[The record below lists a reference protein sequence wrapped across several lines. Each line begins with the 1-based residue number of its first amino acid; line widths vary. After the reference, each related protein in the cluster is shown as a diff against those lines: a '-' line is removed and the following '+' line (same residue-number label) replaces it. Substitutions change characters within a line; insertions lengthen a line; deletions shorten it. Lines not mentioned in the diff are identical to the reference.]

1 MHFIR
6 KTKSNTNNK
15 KSKRL
20 KKQTKT
26 EYTEPSGY
34 VSKWFGGFYPDNNR
48 IMFSSYYGL
57 HNEVDIYNIVS
68 KQMMSLSIEGGNVQK
83 SILSPDGKIIVM
95 SFLTELNKKNKRKTY
110 HKIFDAET
118 GREIRR
124 LNRNH
129 IFLSFSNDS
138 KNIATFHSGY
148 VYIISI
154 SNGKKIVK
162 IKIENIDKED
172 WYEEIIRMM
181 IVLSP
186 DFTRIGMIN
195 DDGNVSIIVISSG
208 KETIIEQLHPTYFF
222 CFSPDGA
229 NIATIIQTENHW
241 ETDNIIRIFEIATGN
256 EVKQIKLNY
265 EILVFEGDVDTYKL
279 TNICFSPDGKNIASY
294 STDGFARIFDV
305 SDTYTKEIFKSAYI
319 DSNRDN
325 HYKVCFSPNS
335 QVLVVYIKNS
345 YYTYIFDLKK
355 QREHMSNKFHIK
367 LYFSFEPK
375 LNDDENYEDY
385 DISALSNEA
394 KELIKKTALL
404 NLNNLQHLSYP
415 PNINIKNCK
424 FMFDNSELTVIAS
437 TNYNPSSRRM
447 REWMRWDLYWFNDR
461 GSRVYPNHKYNI
473 ELDGKPFYLGQISL
487 TPFVLE

>member
-1 MHFIR
+1 MVLQYRHFSR
-6 KTKSNTNNK
+6 KTKSNTINK

-20 KKQTKT
+20 TKQTKT

-57 HNEVDIYNIVS
+57 HSDVNIYNIVS

-95 SFLTELNKKNKRKTY
+95 SFLTELNKKNERKTY

-138 KNIATFHSGY
+138 RNIATFHSGY

-172 WYEEIIRMM
+172 WYEEKIRMM

-186 DFTRIGMIN
+186 DFTRIGTIN

-208 KETIIEQLHPTYFF
+208 NETIIKQLYPTYFF

-229 NIATIIQTENHW
+229 NIATIIRK
-241 ETDNIIRIFEIATGN
+241 DNIIRIFEIDTGK

-265 EILVFEGDVDTYKL
+265 EILVFGGDVDTYEL
-279 TNICFSPDGKNIASY
+279 RNICFSPDGKNI
-294 STDGFARIFDV
+294 
-305 SDTYTKEIFKSAYI
+305 E
-319 DSNRDN
+319 
-325 HYKVCFSPNS
+325 
-335 QVLVVYIKNS
+335 
-345 YYTYIFDLKK
+345 
-355 QREHMSNKFHIK
+355 
-367 LYFSFEPK
+367 
-375 LNDDENYEDY
+375 
-385 DISALSNEA
+385 
-394 KELIKKTALL
+394 
-404 NLNNLQHLSYP
+404 
-415 PNINIKNCK
+415 
-424 FMFDNSELTVIAS
+424 
-437 TNYNPSSRRM
+437 
-447 REWMRWDLYWFNDR
+447 
-461 GSRVYPNHKYNI
+461 
-473 ELDGKPFYLGQISL
+473 
-487 TPFVLE
+487 

>member
-1 MHFIR
+1 MVLQHSK
-6 KTKSNTNNK
+6 KTKSNTINK

-20 KKQTKT
+20 KKQTK
-26 EYTEPSGY
+26 YTTPSRY

-57 HNEVDIYNIVS
+57 HSEVDIYNIVS
-68 KQMMSLSIEGGNVQK
+68 KQTMSLSIEGGNVQK
-83 SILSPDGKIIVM
+83 AILSPDGKTIVM
-95 SFLTELNKKNKRKTY
+95 SFLTELNKKNERKTY
-110 HKIFDAET
+110 HKIFYTET
-118 GREIRR
+118 GREIVLTR
-124 LNRNH
+124 LNPNH
-129 IFLSFSNDS
+129 QFISFSPDS
-138 KNIATFHSGY
+138 KNITTFHSGY

-154 SNGKKIVK
+154 YSGKKIVK
-162 IKIENIDKED
+162 IKIKNTEKED
-172 WYEEIIRMM
+172 WYDEKIRRM

-195 DDGNVSIIVISSG
+195 DDENVSIMSISTG
-208 KETIIEQLHPTYFF
+208 EEIIIEQLHPIYLF

-229 NIATIIQTENHW
+229 SIATITRK
-241 ETDNIIRIFEIATGN
+241 DNIIRIFEIDTGK

-265 EILVFEGDVDTYKL
+265 EILVFEGSVDTYEL
-279 TNICFSPDGKNIASY
+279 RNICFSPDGKNIASY

-319 DSNRDN
+319 DIDRDTY
-325 HYKVCFSPNS
+325 YKVCFSPNS
-335 QVLVVYIKNS
+335 QLLVVYSQYS
-345 YYTYIFDLKK
+345 YDTYIFDLKTP
-355 QREHMSNKFHIK
+355 RERSVLNKFHIK
-367 LYFSFEPK
+367 LNFSFKPDS
-375 LNDDENYEDY
+375 NDDSDY

-394 KELIKKTALL
+394 KELVKETALL
-404 NLNNLQHLSYP
+404 NLDNIQHLSYP

-424 FMFDNSELTVIAS
+424 FIFDNSGLTVIAS

-461 GSRVYPNHKYNI
+461 GLRIYPNHKYNI
-473 ELDGKPFYLGQISL
+473 ELDGKPFYLGQTSL